1 MSNVWIMKVEG
12 QPRVLSE
19 FTMQTEGARSKPSE
33 QCYFPGAGGQRTRC
47 VRAERSITI
56 PMEEAARHVDRAHP
70 RIRFSVRGI
79 RQVNLAPSR
88 LAPVF
93 VRRIWGV
100 RSLAPLF
107 DLRAQTQT
115 PSDERIGE
123 VWLTG
128 DQCVFCTGPLA
139 GQRLGEVWPALPAD
153 WTGRRGREAPRIPLL
168 LKFIFPEEYLSV
180 QVHPD
185 DEYAREHEAAAG
197 GTGKTELWYTVTAQ
211 EGAELRLGF
220 EPGVTAEKFQRAI
233 GEGKAEECLERVTV
247 HAGDAF
253 FVPAGTPH
261 TIGPGMVLCEI
272 QQYSDLTYRVFDYN
286 RVAPD
291 GNPRPLH
298 IRQAFEVMKFGVGL
312 DDSRGRIDPV
322 QIQFGPILKT
332 YFAACRYF
340 AVERWQ
346 FSECVTASTSLEQF
360 ELLVILAGA
369 GRIEWGRESVDY
381 RAGGCWFL
389 PAALGAYKLAPTT
402 AMGSSTTLLRA
413 YNPDLQEFRQHLASQ
428 KIGEAAIKRVVHP

>member
-1 MSNVWIMKVEG
+1 
-12 QPRVLSE
+12 
-19 FTMQTEGARSKPSE
+19 
-33 QCYFPGAGGQRTRC
+33 
-47 VRAERSITI
+47 
-56 PMEEAARHVDRAHP
+56 
-70 RIRFSVRGI
+70 
-79 RQVNLAPSR
+79 
-88 LAPVF
+88 
-93 VRRIWGV
+93 
-100 RSLAPLF
+100 LAPLF
-107 DLRAQTQT
+107 DLRTQAQT
-115 PSDERIGE
+115 SGDERIGE

-128 DQCVFCTGPLA
+128 EHCVFCTGPLA
-139 GQRLGEVWPALPAD
+139 RLTLGEAWPALPAD
-153 WTGRRGREAPRIPLL
+153 WTGRRGREMPRIPVL
-168 LKFIFPEEYLSV
+168 LKFIFPEEYLSI

-197 GTGKTELWYTVTAQ
+197 GTGKTEMWYAVRAR

-220 EPGVTAEKFQRAI
+220 EPGVTAEKFRQAIDEGRAEQCLQRVA
-233 GEGKAEECLERVTV
+233 V

-298 IRQAFEVMKFGVGL
+298 IRQAFEVMKFGVVP

-322 QIQFGPILKT
+322 QIQVGPILKT

-346 FSECVTASTSLEQF
+346 FSECVAAKTSLEQF
-360 ELLVILAGA
+360 ELLVILGGA
-369 GRIEWGRESVDY
+369 GRIEWGRESADY
-381 RAGGCWFL
+381 RAGECWFL
-389 PAALGAYKLAPTT
+389 PAALGDYQLVPAT
-402 AMGSSTTLLRA
+402 ATGCSTTLLRA
-413 YNPDLQEFRQHLASQ
+413 HNPDLQEFRHHLASQ
-428 KIGEAAIKRVVHP
+428 KIAEAAIQRVVHP